1 MRKNKLGKAVL
12 ALTLAT
18 SFVIGPSLPVNTLN
32 PTAVSEAASDSQ
44 SELQAQ
50 ADSLRK
56 SVRDNKVKV
65 KACELLLNNFPDLV
79 DSIRSDL
86 EKLVETSKESQARS
100 EALLEKAEKL
110 LNGGY

>member
-32 PTAVSEAASDSQ
+32 PTAVSEAANDSE
-44 SELQAQ
+44 SLQAQ
-50 ADSLRK
+50 ADALRK
-56 SVRDNKVKV
+56 SVRDNKIKV

-86 EKLVETSKESQARS
+86 EELVETSKESQAKS
-100 EALLEKAEKL
+100 EALLEKADKL

>member
-44 SELQAQ
+44 GLQAQ
-50 ADSLRK
+50 ADALRK
-56 SVRDNKVKV
+56 SVRDNKIKV

-79 DSIRSDL
+79 SSIRSDL
-86 EKLVETSKESQARS
+86 EGLVETSKESQAKS
-100 EALLEKAEKL
+100 EALLEQADKL

>member
-18 SFVIGPSLPVNTLN
+18 SFVIGPSLPINTLN
-32 PTAVSEAASDSQ
+32 PTAVSEAATDS
-44 SELQAQ
+44 EGLQAQ
-50 ADSLRK
+50 ADALRK
-56 SVRDNKVKV
+56 SVRDNKIKV

-86 EKLVETSKESQARS
+86 EELVETSKESQAKS
-100 EALLEKAEKL
+100 EALLEQADKL

>member
-32 PTAVSEAASDSQ
+32 PTAASEAASDSQ